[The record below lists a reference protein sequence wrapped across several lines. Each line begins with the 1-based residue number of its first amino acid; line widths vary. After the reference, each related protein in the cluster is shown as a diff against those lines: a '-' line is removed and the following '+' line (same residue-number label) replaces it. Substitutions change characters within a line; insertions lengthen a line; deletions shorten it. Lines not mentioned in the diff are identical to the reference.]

1 MRPLQ
6 FIHYP
11 NPLLRKVAQSII
23 HFDETLS
30 AKIEQLFEMS
40 EKLSAWGLAAPEV
53 SCLEQIVVLQK
64 VPGLEKMTLINPK
77 MTATLDEKV
86 ASEEQCLLFPSVL
99 FTVERF
105 PKITVDFQ
113 DAQGKSEQLSLEG
126 EPAFF
131 VQNKVDIL
139 NGIRIIDCLSKLKRE
154 RFLKQL
160 QKGKF
165 ASHHCHE
172 GCEH

>member
-1 MRPLQ
+1 MSTLLIR
-6 FIHYP
+6 YP
-11 NPLLRKVAQSII
+11 NPLLRKVAQPVTQ
-23 HFDETLS
+23 FDEALS
-30 AKIEQLFEMS
+30 AKIASLFDMT
-40 EKLSAWGLAAPEV
+40 EKLGVRGLGAPEV
-53 SCLEQIVVLQK
+53 SCLEQIIVLHKASEQ
-64 VPGLEKMTLINPK
+64 EKTVLINPK
-77 MTATLDEKV
+77 ITTAPDEKV

-113 DAQGKSEQLSLEG
+113 DCQGTSQQLNLEG
-126 EPAFF
+126 EWAFF
-131 VQNKVDIL
+131 VQNKIDIL

-165 ASHHCHE
+165 AAHHCTDS
-172 GCEH
+172 CEH